1 LHAYDLTHSPR
12 YLTAASVIFTDL
24 THAWSPCGGIWWDKP
39 HSAVVAI
46 ANALFITVAARLA
59 ARAPHASDQAHYLSW
74 ARRVWRWYRH
84 SGLIDGRGL
93 VVDGINLETCR
104 ADPAAAVWSYNQGAI
119 VSALVALEA
128 ADPGRADGAGGYLA
142 VAEQVADAALTA
154 LTDAQGVLHERNEP
168 ETGEDGAQFKGVFAR
183 GLANLQAVAPQERY
197 RAFLVANAQS
207 VWERD
212 RNARG
217 QLGVVWSGPVFEPVI
232 VQAHGSAMD
241 VLVGAGRVA

>member
-1 LHAYDLTHSPR
+1 M
-12 YLTAASVIFTDL
+12 
-24 THAWSPCGGIWWDKP
+24 
-39 HSAVVAI
+39 
-46 ANALFITVAARLA
+46 
-59 ARAPHASDQAHYLSW
+59 
-74 ARRVWRWYRH
+74 
-84 SGLIDGRGL
+84 
-93 VVDGINLETCR
+93 
-104 ADPAAAVWSYNQGAI
+104 
-119 VSALVALEA
+119 SALVALEA

-183 GLANLQAVAPQERY
+183 GLANLQAVETPWKNQLTALQAQERY